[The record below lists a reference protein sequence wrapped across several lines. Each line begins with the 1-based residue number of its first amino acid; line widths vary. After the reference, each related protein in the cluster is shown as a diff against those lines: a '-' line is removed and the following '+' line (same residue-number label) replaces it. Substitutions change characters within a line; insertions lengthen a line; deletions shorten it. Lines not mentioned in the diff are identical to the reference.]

1 MDPKILLTISS
12 TLLPQF
18 TKSQTHPFV
27 SNPTPAKSLQFN
39 HNPRRA
45 FKISCIKKKE
55 PTTDETLPAELSL
68 HIKNLNNGALQRE
81 EALKKSRELL
91 FIEVNNFTRLQ
102 PEDLRKKWR
111 RMDEEEIWVL
121 ANGFVSEWSAHFHQ
135 LSARSVK
142 EMVEEYL
149 AEEGEFLD
157 SGSISASRNLF
168 PDFGKLL
175 GFSRNGEE

>member
-1 MDPKILLTISS
+1 MGPKILLTNSPN
-12 TLLPQF
+12 LLPQF
-18 TKSQTHPFV
+18 TKSQRHPFL
-27 SNPTPAKSLQFN
+27 SNPTPAKSLRFN
-39 HNPRRA
+39 HNPCRA
-45 FKISCIKKKE
+45 IKISCIKKKE
-55 PTTDETLPAELSL
+55 PTTDETLAAELSP
-68 HIKNLNNGALQRE
+68 HINNLNTSTLQRE

-91 FIEVNNFTRLQ
+91 FIEVSNFTRLQ

-111 RMDEEEIWVL
+111 RMGEEEIWVL
-121 ANGFVSEWSAHFHQ
+121 ANGFVSEWSAHFHP

-149 AEEGEFLD
+149 AEEGEFSD
-157 SGSISASRNLF
+157 SGSGYASPNLF